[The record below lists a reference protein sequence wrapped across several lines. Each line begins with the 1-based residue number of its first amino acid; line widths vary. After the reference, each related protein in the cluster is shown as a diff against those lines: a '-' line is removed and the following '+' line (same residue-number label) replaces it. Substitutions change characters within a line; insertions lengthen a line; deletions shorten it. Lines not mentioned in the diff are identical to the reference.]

1 MKSINNSKNKI
12 NNKISWQN
20 NLLQTDTSTKQ
31 IFIQK
36 YKFDLNRNKN
46 NNIQRLRDRKKA
58 RLSVDE
64 WTIIVGRFVKPNKAK
79 TNPVTTVL

>member
-12 NNKISWQN
+12 NWQN
-20 NLLQTDTSTKQ
+20 NLLQTDASTKQ

-46 NNIQRLRDRKKA
+46 NNIYRLRDGKKA
-58 RLSVDE
+58 RLYVDE
-64 WTIIVGRFVKPNKAK
+64 LTIVVGRFVKPNKAK
-79 TNPVTTVL
+79 TNPVTTFL

>member
-20 NLLQTDTSTKQ
+20 NLLQTDASTKQ

-46 NNIQRLRDRKKA
+46 NNI
-58 RLSVDE
+58 
-64 WTIIVGRFVKPNKAK
+64 
-79 TNPVTTVL
+79 

>member
-12 NNKISWQN
+12 NWQN
-20 NLLQTDTSTKQ
+20 NLLQTDGSTKQ

-36 YKFDLNRNKN
+36 YKFDLNSNKN

-58 RLSVDE
+58 QLSVDE
-64 WTIIVGRFVKPNKAK
+64 LTIIVGRFVKPNKAK